1 MVWPYHI
8 AHQQIPQASYLPI
21 WDSGVRFSIRQQV
34 CACVFVCVDG
44 CFDACD
50 KIGVFVR
57 SSAFV
62 CVCILIT
69 LFGCATFSQSVR
81 FRKLRHLESCV
92 STDADV
98 FVRSLGVFFC
108 FVVFTFLRL
117 FFGSATFAGV
127 RFFRVSFFSR
137 LLLFFFGS
145 FNFIFK
151 TRFDGQVNAFEAGEF
166 SLHQVFGSFCSCKS
180 NS

>member
-62 CVCILIT
+62 CLCIIIT

-127 RFFRVSFFSR
+127 RFLRVSFFFSVVVVFFR
-137 LLLFFFGS
+137 LVQLYF
-145 FNFIFK
+145 
-151 TRFDGQVNAFEAGEF
+151 
-166 SLHQVFGSFCSCKS
+166 
-180 NS
+180 